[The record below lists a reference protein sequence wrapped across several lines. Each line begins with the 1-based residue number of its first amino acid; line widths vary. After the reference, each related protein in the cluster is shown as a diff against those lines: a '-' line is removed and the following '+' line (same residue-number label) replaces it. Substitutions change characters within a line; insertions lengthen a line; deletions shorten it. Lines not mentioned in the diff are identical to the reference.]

1 MSFLTLLKISR
12 PRFWHYVLW
21 PMLIY
26 FAGSWYLTDMHASF
40 LRWGTDWIVRLIIM
54 IIILW
59 YFTLPANLWIYGRN
73 DIADGDTDKFNSKKW
88 SYENKID
95 DSKTMKN
102 KLRWNIWWWN
112 VWYILLWTLIVWWI
126 WQYQR
131 NIVTA
136 EIWPMPWWPFPFL
149 VLLIF
154 SIICLFVFLLT
165 SYLYSCRPLRAKAKP
180 FIDGIMNILY
190 IATPFS
196 IILLENQRIF
206 RPISTTIITYNFFAA
221 LCRCMAM
228 HCYSAI
234 PDIEP
239 DHQAW
244 LTTTAVYLG
253 KQNALIYCAIL
264 YLLSALLSFSTLW
277 WFSILGWVIYGSVMI
292 VSYYRKDIFAL
303 YKLFPYIN
311 LIIWF
316 LLFWYIICLLG
327 QCYACVLSI
336 QLFVSIVINRL
347 LKIWEFGINPVIF
360 VFKICFHLVHSVAL
374 ITIYCSHK

>member
-1 MSFLTLLKISR
+1 MSFATLLRISR

-26 FAGSWYLTDMHASF
+26 FVSSWYFEDIQESFSRWWTDRIF
-40 LRWGTDWIVRLIIM
+40 NLIIM

-88 SYENKID
+88 SYEAKID
-95 DSKTMKN
+95 DSTTSKN
-102 KLRWNIWWWN
+102 KLKQSIWIWNIG
-112 VWYILLWTLIVWWI
+112 YILIWTLIVWWI

-136 EIWPMPWWPFPFL
+136 EIWPVPWPSPIL

-154 SIICLFVFLLT
+154 NIISLSVFLIT

-196 IILLENQRIF
+196 IILLENQRTF
-206 RPISTTIITYNFFAA
+206 RPISNTIIVYNFLAA
-221 LCRCMAM
+221 LFRCMAM

-234 PDIEP
+234 PDIDP
-239 DHQAW
+239 DRQAW

-253 KQNALIYCAIL
+253 KQNSLIYCSIL
-264 YLLSALLSFSTLW
+264 YLLSALLSFPTLW
-277 WFSILGWVIYGSVMI
+277 WFSILGWIMYSSVMI
-292 VSYYRKDIFAL
+292 LSYYKKDIFAL

-316 LLFWYIICLLG
+316 LLFRYIIL
-327 QCYACVLSI
+327 YV
-336 QLFVSIVINRL
+336 
-347 LKIWEFGINPVIF
+347 
-360 VFKICFHLVHSVAL
+360 
-374 ITIYCSHK
+374 

>member
-1 MSFLTLLKISR
+1 MSFSTLLRISR

-26 FAGSWYLTDMHASF
+26 FASSWYFEDIQESFSRWWTDRIF
-40 LRWGTDWIVRLIIM
+40 NLIIM

-73 DIADGDTDKFNSKKW
+73 DIADWDTDKFNSKKW
-88 SYENKID
+88 SYEAKID

-102 KLRWNIWWWN
+102 KLKQSIWLWNIGYLSFWFFTIIGITVFKQLMN
-112 VWYILLWTLIVWWI
+112 IENTDDISSFFIYLSNLLWQLRWSSHSIRWRGGETIIVMLVSFIIFLPTLI
-126 WQYQR
+126 
-131 NIVTA
+131 
-136 EIWPMPWWPFPFL
+136 
-149 VLLIF
+149 
-154 SIICLFVFLLT
+154 T

-196 IILLENQRIF
+196 IIIWQYIF
-206 RPISTTIITYNFFAA
+206 WADPTYNLQLITYNFLAA
-221 LCRCMAM
+221 LFRCMAM

-253 KQNALIYCAIL
+253 KQNALIYCAVL
-264 YLLSALLSFSTLW
+264 YMLSALLSFPTLW
-277 WFSILGWVIYGSVMI
+277 WFSIIWWMMYMSVMVI
-292 VSYYRKDIFAL
+292 SYYKKDIFAL

-311 LIIWF
+311 LFIGF
-316 LLFWYIICLLG
+316 LLFRYII
-327 QCYACVLSI
+327 
-336 QLFVSIVINRL
+336 
-347 LKIWEFGINPVIF
+347 
-360 VFKICFHLVHSVAL
+360 FH
-374 ITIYCSHK
+374 